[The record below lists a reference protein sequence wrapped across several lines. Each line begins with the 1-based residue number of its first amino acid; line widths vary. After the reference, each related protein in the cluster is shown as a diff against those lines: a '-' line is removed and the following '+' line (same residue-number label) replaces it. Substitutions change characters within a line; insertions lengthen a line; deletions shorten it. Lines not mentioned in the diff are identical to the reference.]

1 MYILALE
8 TATSQIG
15 VALVSEG
22 GVLAERA
29 YPPGD
34 PASVRLLEGVR
45 EVCRVGAVPLEK
57 LDGLAVSVGPG
68 SFTGLRVGM
77 ATAQGLAFAL
87 ELPVVPVP
95 TLEAFAR
102 SLPQAPGSLCPM
114 LDAKQGEVYAAIY
127 RNNPDGKLDTLL
139 GERVITPRELAAL
152 IRGPDTFP
160 AEGPITFLGEGAERY
175 EPVLHEMLPHA
186 EFAYSARYP
195 SAAQVGILGLALLA
209 GGEGV
214 SPEALRPRYLRRAE
228 AEVQWEKHR
237 TSKK

>member
-15 VALVSEG
+15 VALVNEG

-29 YPPGD
+29 YPPGE
-34 PASVRLLEGVR
+34 PPSLRLLEGVE
-45 EVCRVGAVPLEK
+45 EVCRAAVVPLEK

-87 ELPVVPVP
+87 EIPIAPIP
-95 TLEAFAR
+95 TLEALAW
-102 SLPQAPGSLCPM
+102 SLPQATGFLCPI

-127 RNNPDGKLDTLL
+127 RYNPDGKLDTLL
-139 GERVITPRELAAL
+139 GERVITPRDLAAS
-152 IRGPDTFP
+152 IRGPV
-160 AEGPITFLGEGAERY
+160 TFLGEGAERY
-175 EPVLHEMLPHA
+175 GPLLRQMLPHA
-186 EFAYSARYP
+186 EFAHSAARYP

-209 GGEGV
+209 RGGGV
-214 SPEALRPRYLRRAE
+214 QPEALRPRYLRRAE
-228 AEVQWEKHR
+228 AEVQWEKR
-237 TSKK
+237 LMSKR